1 MKSSIQALE
10 FNEIIHILQKYTIT
24 YLGRE
29 KISKL
34 IPSYAYEEVSHLLQE
49 TEQFFQFLYRKGNPP
64 LYEIEDISLALKILR
79 SHSSLSAKLLLDIG
93 NIFKIARELREY
105 FYKDETIS
113 IEDFPL
119 LDVYFQKLYTNKN
132 LENIIFSSILDENT
146 IDDNASK
153 TLANLRRKRRNLENE
168 IRDVLNKSLHIYSK
182 YIMEPI
188 ITIRNDRYVIPVK
201 ESYKN
206 EVKGLFHDI
215 SASGS
220 TVFIEPMSV
229 FELNNQINS
238 LKTEESLEIE
248 RILQDISSQLFPY
261 IQDLST
267 TVEYIGNIDAI
278 FAKAKYAKEIDGIFP
293 TLNKEK
299 QIHLLRARHPLIAQ
313 ENVVPIDLHIGENYS
328 SLIITGPN
336 TGGKTVTLKTVGLLT
351 LMACAGMAI
360 PAQENSSIHVFD
372 SVFAS
377 IGDEQS
383 ITESLS
389 TFSSHMTNIIDI
401 LTHSSENSLILLDEL
416 GSGTSPLEGAS
427 LAISILEF
435 FYQQGCITI
444 STTHYEEVKQYAL
457 ITNGFENACSE
468 FDVEN
473 LKPTYRLL
481 IGIPGKSYAFAISQR
496 LGLPNSILERAKDFI
511 QQDSIDFEN
520 LLKKI
525 YDNQI
530 AIEQEK
536 EEIEKNLHQI
546 TLLRKELEKEREK
559 LQISHAEQLDKA
571 KKDARDILLEAKEE
585 ARILLKELNTAY
597 INNDAKKANQI
608 QEKLNH
614 HIKDL
619 YPKTSTTSPSY
630 FTKNMLHVGDLI
642 EISGFSQP
650 ATILSLS
657 GKENQLQVQIGSMK
671 MQILVENIKK
681 VLPIPNKNTVSSATH
696 VPSFNQ
702 KTKQISSEINVIGQ
716 TIEEARFVIDKY
728 IDDCYLAKLQTV
740 RIVHG
745 KGTGKLREGIHQ
757 FLRKNPH
764 VQSFRLGT
772 FGEGEMGV
780 TVVTLKK

>member
-10 FNEIIHILQKYTIT
+10 FNEVIHILETYAIT
-24 YLGRE
+24 YLGKE
-29 KISKL
+29 KINSL
-34 IPSYAYEEVSHLLQE
+34 MPSYHPEEVSHLLQE
-49 TEQFFQFLYRKGNPP
+49 TKQFFQFLYQKGNPP
-64 LYEIEDISLALKILR
+64 LYEIENIFLALKTLH
-79 SHSSLSAKLLLDIG
+79 SHSSLSAKYLLDIG
-93 NIFKIARELREY
+93 NILRISRELREY
-105 FYKDETIS
+105 FYKDESVHIY
-113 IEDFPL
+113 DFPL
-119 LDVYFQKLYTNKN
+119 LDAYFQKLYTNKN
-132 LENIIFSSILDENT
+132 LENTIFTSILDENT
-146 IDDNASK
+146 IADNASK
-153 TLANLRRKRRNLENE
+153 SLANLRRNRRNLESE
-168 IRDVLNKSLHIYSK
+168 IRDVLNKSLHTYSK

-188 ITIRNDRYVIPVK
+188 ITIRNDRYVIPIK
-201 ESYKN
+201 ETYKN

-215 SASGS
+215 SSSGS

-238 LKTEESLEIE
+238 LKTEEILEIE
-248 RILQDISSQLFPY
+248 RILQDISTKLFPY
-261 IQDLST
+261 VQELST

-293 TLNKEK
+293 ILNKEK
-299 QIHLLRARHPLIAQ
+299 QIHLLGARHPLITK

-336 TGGKTVTLKTVGLLT
+336 TGGKTVTLKTTGLLT
-351 LMACAGMAI
+351 LMALAGLAI
-360 PAQENSSIHVFD
+360 PAKENSSIHVFD
-372 SVFAS
+372 SVFAD

-401 LTHSSENSLILLDEL
+401 LTHSSENSLVLLDEL

-435 FYQQGCITI
+435 FHKQGCITI

-481 IGIPGKSYAFAISQR
+481 IGIPGKSYAFAISKR
-496 LGLPNSILERAKDFI
+496 LGLPSSILDRAKDFI
-511 QQDSIDFEN
+511 NQDSLDFET

-530 AIEQEK
+530 AIEKEK
-536 EEIEKNLHQI
+536 EEIEKNLHQV
-546 TLLRKELEKEREK
+546 TKLRKDLEKERSN
-559 LQISHAEQLDKA
+559 LQISHSEQLDKA
-571 KKDARDILLEAKEE
+571 KKEARDILLEAKEE
-585 ARILLKELNTAY
+585 ARTLLKELNTAY
-597 INNDAKKANQI
+597 TKNDVKKANQI
-608 QEKLNH
+608 QEKLTT

-619 YPKTSTTSPSY
+619 YKETSSTSSSH
-630 FTKNMLHVGDLI
+630 FTKNMLHVGDMI

-657 GKENQLQVQIGSMK
+657 GKENQLQVQIGSIK
-671 MQILVENIKK
+671 MQIMVENIKK
-681 VLPIPNKNTVSSATH
+681 VLPNKNKSTAFSATH
-696 VPSFNQ
+696 VQSFTE
-702 KTKQISSEINVIGQ
+702 KTKQVSAEINVIGQ
-716 TIEEARFVIDKY
+716 NIEEACFLIDKY
-728 IDDCYLAKLQTV
+728 IDDCYLAKLQTI

-757 FLRKNPH
+757 FLKKNPH

-772 FGEGEMGV
+772 FGEGEVGV
-780 TVVTLKK
+780 TIVTLKK